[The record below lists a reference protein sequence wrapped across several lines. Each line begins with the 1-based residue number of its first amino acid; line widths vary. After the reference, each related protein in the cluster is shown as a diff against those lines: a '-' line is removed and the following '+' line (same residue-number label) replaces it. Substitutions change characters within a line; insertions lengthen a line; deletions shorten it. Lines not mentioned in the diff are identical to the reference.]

1 MPQANIC
8 THEATQWSAGKKQ
21 PQQQQQ
27 KIHLEATWGG
37 PTEITSVLSWT
48 SAFFIRNSLH
58 VHGTP
63 QEAAHWGKRVNSLGV
78 NTTKCLPLPIFSV
91 CLCCSQM
98 LHSKT
103 KRRYSRTK
111 KRSPL
116 TCAVSP

>member
-27 KIHLEATWGG
+27 QIHLEATWGG

-48 SAFFIRNSLH
+48 SAFFIRNCLH

-63 QEAAHWGKRVNSLGV
+63 QEAAHWGKRFNSLGV

-91 CLCCSQM
+91 YVVAKCCIARQ
-98 LHSKT
+98 KEDT
-103 KRRYSRTK
+103 VRQRREA
-111 KRSPL
+111 P
-116 TCAVSP
+116 